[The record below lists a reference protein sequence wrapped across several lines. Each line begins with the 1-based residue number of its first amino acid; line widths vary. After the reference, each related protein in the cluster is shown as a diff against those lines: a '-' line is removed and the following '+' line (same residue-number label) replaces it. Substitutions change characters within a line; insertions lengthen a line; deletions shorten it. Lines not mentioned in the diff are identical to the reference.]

1 MAFQSFPT
9 ILGNR
14 AAEDRDPGLR
24 HIDVCQP
31 GQDGSDRALD
41 ICPGPF
47 ALDVGTLPV
56 FRPQMSDDVRH
67 RFRRWHVQGDEFRAA
82 PGFLL

>member
-1 MAFQSFPT
+1 MAFQPFPT
-9 ILGNR
+9 ILGNG

-31 GQDGSDRALD
+31 GQDGSDRPLD
-41 ICPGPF
+41 VRPGPF
-47 ALDVGTLPV
+47 ALDVGALPV

-67 RFRRWHVQGDEFRAA
+67 RFRRRNIEGNKFRAA
-82 PGFLL
+82 PGLLL